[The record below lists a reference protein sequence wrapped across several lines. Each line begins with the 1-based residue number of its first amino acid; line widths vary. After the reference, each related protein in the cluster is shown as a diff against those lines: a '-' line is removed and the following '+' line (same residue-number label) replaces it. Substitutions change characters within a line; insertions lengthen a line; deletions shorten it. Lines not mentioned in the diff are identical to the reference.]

1 MQQSLFSDLN
11 ELAAFVALADTGS
24 FAAAGR
30 QLGRDPTAISRRLGA
45 MEARMGVR
53 LAERSTR
60 KVALTEAGRTYLERI
75 RPLLHDLQMAGRE
88 AIAFADGEARGH
100 LRIAL
105 PGNFGRLWLTPLIV
119 EFLRA
124 HPRVTIEA
132 DTSNRFVDLIGERFD
147 LAIRLGELPDSRLV
161 ARKVAERRRLICA
174 SPEFIALHP
183 EIRTPRDLA
192 DAPCLCFTGRHDP
205 YRWNF
210 VKSGGGKCGVTVSGP
225 LASDDAELLV
235 EAAVSGL
242 GVLYTSDWYASRDLA
257 AGRLVELLPDWAL
270 VDPGAV
276 YVVTPASAGT
286 PSKTRAFSNWIADK
300 LTPPPWTVLR
310 PAASTPTSTFN
321 RARKIRRSPRQGQG

>member
-30 QLGRDPTAISRRLGA
+30 QLGRDPTAVSRRLSA
-45 MEARMGVR
+45 MEARLGVR

-75 RPLLHDLQMAGRE
+75 RPLLHDLQAAGRE

-100 LRIAL
+100 LRITL

-119 EFLRA
+119 EFLRM

-174 SPEFIALHP
+174 SPDFIARHP
-183 EIRTPRDLA
+183 AIQTPHDLA
-192 DAPCLCFTGRHDP
+192 DYPCLCFTGRHDP

-210 VKSGGGKCGVTVSGP
+210 IKPGGGTLGVTVSGP

-235 EAAVSGL
+235 EAAVGGL
-242 GVLYTSDWYASRDLA
+242 GILYTSDWYASRELA
-257 AGRLVELLPDWAL
+257 SGRLVEILPDWAL
-270 VDPGAV
+270 LDRGAV
-276 YVVTPASAGT
+276 YVVTPAAAGT
-286 PSKTRAFSNWIADK
+286 PSKTRAFSNWITEK
-300 LTPPPWTVLR
+300 LAAPPWVVPRT
-310 PAASTPTSTFN
+310 ATSTRTAK
-321 RARKIRRSPRQGQG
+321 RAGR